1 MLHEKILFE
10 AKTLKEAYEQAS
22 LEYECSITNLK
33 SEVIQTP
40 SNGFLGLFK
49 KNAIIK
55 VLAIIS
61 DDNTLTENKTETNS
75 SKIDPQI
82 INAIQLKVNEL
93 FSSLCYDIDEIIVSS
108 YDINTIKIHF
118 TGNDCAL
125 LIGKEGYRYK
135 AISYILFN
143 WIHDKYNLMLRLE
156 IAEFL
161 SSQENNIKKYIESI
175 LPKIIEAEYYKT
187 KTLDGIL
194 IHIALTILREKLP
207 NKYICVKQNIN
218 KEKYILITEYKN
230 K

>member
-10 AKTLKEAYEQAS
+10 ARTLKEAYEQAS

-40 SNGFLGLFK
+40 TNGLFGFFK

-61 DDNTLTENKTETNS
+61 DDNTLTENKKETNS
-75 SKIDPQI
+75 SKIDPKI
-82 INAIQLKVNEL
+82 INEIKIKTNEL
-93 FSSLCYDIDEIIVSS
+93 FSSLCYDIDEISVTS
-108 YDINTIKIHF
+108 YDENTIKIHF

-161 SSQENNIKKYIESI
+161 QSQENNMKKYIESI
-175 LPKIIEAEYYKT
+175 LPKINEVDYYKT
-187 KTLDGIL
+187 KILDGIL
-194 IHIALTILREKLP
+194 IHIALTMLRDELP
-207 NKYICVKQNIN
+207 NKYISVKQNIN
-218 KEKYILITEYKN
+218 KEKYILITEFKN

>member
-10 AKTLKEAYEQAS
+10 ARTLKEAYEQAS
-22 LEYECSITNLK
+22 LEYECSIINLK

-40 SNGFLGLFK
+40 TNGFFGLFK

-55 VLAIIS
+55 VLAIVS
-61 DDNTLTENKTETNS
+61 DDNILTEEKKDINS
-75 SKIDPQI
+75 SQIDTKI
-82 INAIQLKVNEL
+82 INEIKIKTNQL
-93 FSSLCYDIDEIIVSS
+93 FSSLCYDIDEISVSA
-108 YDINTIKIHF
+108 YDENTIKIHF

-161 SSQENNIKKYIESI
+161 QSQENNMKKYIESI
-175 LPKIIEAEYYKT
+175 LPKINEVGYYKT
-187 KTLDGIL
+187 KILDGIL
-194 IHIALTILREKLP
+194 IHIALTMLREELP
-207 NKYICVKQNIN
+207 NRYISVKQNIN
-218 KEKYILITEYKN
+218 KEKYILITEFKN